1 MPEKEHRLPGALGGT
16 QYSHHQPRKHKRI
29 GCPHNARRTSPGL
42 ALKPRVNGQRGVS
55 VCTRCPGARLCP
67 GLPWGQAVAPGAGL
81 WPAWGCGQPGAG
93 RVRESGCDVSVNA
106 CELESPPGAENLKSS
121 NEFISVDL
129 HWTHKDRF
137 SSRLWFTPA
146 ACVFSLFFFFV
157 LVYYFF
163 PPLLFFLSVLFNFFS
178 CYGFLVVCKVRISGR
193 LPCAFAPDECLML

>member
-1 MPEKEHRLPGALGGT
+1 MPEKEHRLPRAIGGT

-55 VCTRCPGARLCP
+55 VCTRCPGARL
-67 GLPWGQAVAPGAGL
+67 
-81 WPAWGCGQPGAG
+81 WPLEPGCGQPGAVASPGPWLWPARG
-93 RVRESGCDVSVNA
+93 RACARESGCDVSVNA

-146 ACVFSLFFFFV
+146 ACVFLFFLFCFV
-157 LVYYFF
+157 LV
-163 PPLLFFLSVLFNFFS
+163 
-178 CYGFLVVCKVRISGR
+178 
-193 LPCAFAPDECLML
+193 